1 MSSQGLAAALA
12 AVIKGAVEPT
22 AAAPILAAAPP
33 AAVAQAVQGVNRV
46 PSNITDIVVSILSQQ
61 NQGNAGVSGALAK
74 LPGPPAT
81 ATNANQRPSNAIG
94 NAYYAGRRL
103 GYVFG
108 TALEP
113 KFKRRGQTNLNSSY
127 KGWVLEPR
135 PGPGN
140 VPRFEFVLK
149 KYTGTGGGDIQQ
161 AIVQNAPPDVA
172 AGLLA
177 IIMGAVN
184 PQNAQQIV
192 TNTSPN
198 AMKARV
204 SNLGRNMTQIV
215 VGAVGARQAVAGLPT
230 NQRQQLAAL
239 PATQQAEVL
248 KSPWKFPGF
257 SWPSWFRRT
266 GAGNQA
272 AAEAAAAPT
281 TPSWFKI
288 PGLFTRANGSSRF
301 NWLRRRS
308 AVAAQT
314 QRQANQ
320 TPRPGNQAQR
330 PASVWNRIF
339 GKSRKPNNKPGE
351 TATKKPKGPSF
362 WNRFKGLWGPAKK
375 VVDATEDLEDGV
387 TKAKLA
393 RLEKAIEELKKSV
406 KNPGQTQILIQIL
419 KQYYPPSVRNGRKP
433 PPSAAEVQQA
443 LQEMGPINIS
453 RLDIID
459 MFKKRGAKNGPSNSD
474 LRDKLDDEI
483 DRLRGMSNTARIRR
497 IGELLRVVPTNF
509 PGRAKLTTLALE
521 EIRKAGQG
529 QDPDEARR
537 RLANIKTDLR
547 LGFANRN
554 LLAAIATENNRA
566 AENIRQEEGIGRRR
580 GETGAE
586 YRQRL
591 ANTRRRS
598 YETENQYERRMT
610 RSRRYPGE
618 SNNGYE
624 RRMEMYSRRR
634 NEDPNSYAR
643 RMEIQ
648 NRRNQAARNE
658 LERRRRMRGLPSPGG
673 GNGGAGGGNGGA
685 GGFGGV
691 GGGNGGAGGFGGG
704 NVPPLPTNQQNAIRQ
719 AGGVRTALNAVAAVP
734 GGAPEVA
741 KAAEALNETGGNVA
755 RAVNIKGASPAAIR
769 TVQRL
774 GGAKNAVHV
783 LSGLNTLSQTP
794 ATRRRK
800 AATRKTRR
808 RKPKGIRVAELAKV
822 ISSVKKRKLISL
834 VAHNVTKTNN
844 IHENENR
851 LKKYYQKVIK
861 AQIMRTP
868 LANIVRRSKKA
879 KK

>member
-1 MSSQGLAAALA
+1 MSSQGLAAAIA

-81 ATNANQRPSNAIG
+81 DANANQRPSNAIG
-94 NAYYAGRRL
+94 NAYYTGRRM

-113 KFKRRGQTNLNSSY
+113 KFKRKGQTNLNSSY

-149 KYTGTGGGDIQQ
+149 KYTGTGGGDVQQ
-161 AIVQNAPPDVA
+161 AIVQNAPSDVA

-177 IIMGAVN
+177 IIMGAVS

-192 TNTSPN
+192 ANTAPN
-198 AMKARV
+198 NMKARV
-204 SNLGRNMTQIV
+204 SNLGRNMTRIV
-215 VGAVGARQAVAGLPT
+215 VGAVGARQAIAGLPA
-230 NQRQQLAAL
+230 NQRQQFAAL
-239 PATQQAEVL
+239 PPPQQVEAL

-257 SWPSWFRRT
+257 SWPTWFGRK

-288 PGLFTRANGSSRF
+288 PSMFTRANGSSRF
-301 NWLRRRS
+301 NWLRRRQ
-308 AVAAQT
+308 AVAQP
-314 QRQANQ
+314 
-320 TPRPGNQAQR
+320 PRPGNQTQR
-330 PASVWNRIF
+330 PVNQTQRSASVWNRIF
-339 GKSRKPNNKPGE
+339 GKRRKPNNNTEVPSV
-351 TATKKPKGPSF
+351 KKPKGPSF
-362 WNRFKGLWGPAKK
+362 WNRFKGLWGPAKE
-375 VVDATEDLEDGV
+375 VVKATEDLEDGV

-443 LQEMGPINIS
+443 LKEMGSINIS

-483 DRLRGMSNTARIRR
+483 DRLRGLSNTARIRR

-529 QDPDEARR
+529 QDPDAARR
-537 RLANIKTDLR
+537 RLADIKTDLR

-554 LLAAIATENNRA
+554 LLAAIAIENNRA

-580 GETGAE
+580 GETGTE

-598 YETENQYERRMT
+598 YETENQYERRIA

-624 RRMEMYSRRR
+624 RRMEMYSKRR
-634 NEDPNSYAR
+634 NEDPDNYAR

-673 GNGGAGGGNGGA
+673 GNGGAGGFGGA
-685 GGFGGV
+685 GG
-691 GGGNGGAGGFGGG
+691 GNA
-704 NVPPLPTNQQNAIRQ
+704 PPLPANQQNAIRQ
-719 AGGVRTALNAVAAVP
+719 VGGVQPALNMVAAVP

-774 GGAKNAVHV
+774 GGARNAVHV

-800 AATRKTRR
+800 AAARKTRR